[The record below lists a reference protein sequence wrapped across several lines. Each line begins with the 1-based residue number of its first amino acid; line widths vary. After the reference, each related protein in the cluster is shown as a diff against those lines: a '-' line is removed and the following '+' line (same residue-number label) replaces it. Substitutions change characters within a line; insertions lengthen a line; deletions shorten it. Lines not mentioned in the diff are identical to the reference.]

1 MILRM
6 LIIEAN
12 LQRSCAAAD
21 LIVYA
26 CVSVVR
32 PRRSLFVSE
41 LDANGPARCCLCGLQ
56 ALFRPTAVHDSAYS
70 VRKLVASD

>member
-1 MILRM
+1 MILRSV
-6 LIIEAN
+6 IIEAD
-12 LQRSCAAAD
+12 LQRSYAAAD

-56 ALFRPTAVHDSAYS
+56 ALFRPTAVHDSAS
-70 VRKLVASD
+70 DRKLVATD